1 MAQNYFFFQNEIKK
15 KLNTESVELD
25 ENGKKTSENLWNSA
39 TAVLV

>member
-1 MAQNYFFFQNEIKK
+1 MAQNYFFFKMKLK